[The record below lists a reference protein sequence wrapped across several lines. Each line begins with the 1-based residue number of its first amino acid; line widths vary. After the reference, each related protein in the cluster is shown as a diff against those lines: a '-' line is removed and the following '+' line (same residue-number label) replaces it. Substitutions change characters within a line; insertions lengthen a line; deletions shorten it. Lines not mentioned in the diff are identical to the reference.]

1 MLSELARHHAAGVF
15 LSITTLDT
23 ELRKVME
30 PRTSPPAARL
40 AAIRELAAAGI
51 PVGVNVAP
59 IIPGLTDHEMP
70 AILKAAAEAGATS
83 AGYTV
88 VRLPYAVAPL
98 FEKWLETHFP
108 DRKEKVL
115 NRLRAMRGGKL
126 YDAQWGKRFSGE
138 GIFAEQIAQMFEVA
152 RRKAGI
158 QKRQAANFP
167 RRHFVVQAARNF
179 RYSPDVQTLVE
190 DFLQYLRHERG
201 QSDNTAKTYAALLGK
216 FTAWAAKQN
225 LTDWK
230 SVELKHLMAFLQH
243 ERARPLADEPEE
255 STKRLSGE
263 SVYLEIAA
271 LRAFY
276 KFAENEKFLPANI
289 AENLSLPRRWK
300 RLPKAL
306 SNDEIAKLLA
316 PETPETPENLCDQ
329 AILELAYASGLRLSE
344 LKNLR
349 LEQLH
354 LDAGFINVIG
364 KGNKERVVPVG
375 KKAVESLNRY
385 IEIGRPKL
393 VTAKSPA
400 NVFLTKRGTPFAA
413 VTLWLHIKNRVRRA
427 GVERNITPHMLRH
440 SFATHLLEHGADLR
454 VIQELLGH
462 ANISTTEIYTHVTGN
477 RLREIHRKFH
487 PRA

>member
-1 MLSELARHHAAGVF
+1 M
-15 LSITTLDT
+15 
-23 ELRKVME
+23 
-30 PRTSPPAARL
+30 
-40 AAIRELAAAGI
+40 
-51 PVGVNVAP
+51 
-59 IIPGLTDHEMP
+59 
-70 AILKAAAEAGATS
+70 
-83 AGYTV
+83 
-88 VRLPYAVAPL
+88 
-98 FEKWLETHFP
+98 
-108 DRKEKVL
+108 
-115 NRLRAMRGGKL
+115 
-126 YDAQWGKRFSGE
+126 
-138 GIFAEQIAQMFEVA
+138 
-152 RRKAGI
+152 
-158 QKRQAANFP
+158 
-167 RRHFVVQAARNF
+167 
-179 RYSPDVQTLVE
+179 QTLVE

-216 FTAWAAKQN
+216 FIAWAEKQK
-225 LTDWK
+225 LMDWRD
-230 SVELKHLMAFLQH
+230 VELKHLMAFLAH
-243 ERARPLADEPEE
+243 ERVRGASTGRP
-255 STKRLSGE
+255 STRAGAAPKPVRRMSGE

-276 KFAENEKFLPANI
+276 KFAENEKFLPTNP

-306 SNDEIAKLLA
+306 SNDEITKLLK
-316 PETPETPENLCDQ
+316 PEEIASPENLCDQ

-375 KKAVESLNRY
+375 RKAVESLNRY

-393 VTAKSPA
+393 ITPKSPA
-400 NVFLTKRGTPFAA
+400 NVFLTRRGGPFAS
-413 VTLWLHIKNRVRRA
+413 VTLWLRIKNRVRRA
-427 GVERNITPHMLRH
+427 GIERNITPHMLRH

-462 ANISTTEIYTHVTGN
+462 ANIGTTEIYTHVTGN
-477 RLREIHRKFH
+477 RLRDIHRKFH